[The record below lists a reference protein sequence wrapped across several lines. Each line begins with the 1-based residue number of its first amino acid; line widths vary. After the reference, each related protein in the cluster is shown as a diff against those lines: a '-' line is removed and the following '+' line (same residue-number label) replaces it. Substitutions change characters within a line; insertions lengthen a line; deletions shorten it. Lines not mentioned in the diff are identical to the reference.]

1 MKRTKRKYNN
11 KRFNPAIIFGF
22 LAITVLI
29 LTVGFSALTTN
40 LSISA
45 LSTIRVQKDIRIT
58 DIMTAAASSSASS
71 NWEDYNVSNINS
83 MPESELGLTNI
94 LTILLIVIGILLI
107 LLAIAILIR
116 LKR

>member
-1 MKRTKRKYNN
+1 MKRIKRKYKN

-22 LAITVLI
+22 LAITILI

-58 DIMTAAASSSASS
+58 DIMTAASSSSASS

-83 MPESELGLTNI
+83 SISLPNASSTISYDVKVTNI
-94 LTILLIVIGILLI
+94 GN
-107 LLAIAILIR
+107 
-116 LKR
+116 